1 MFLPWSLYPVYGQ
14 LLMDKLRKP
23 PKRQSTQTSLNER
36 SVSYQLNLNE
46 QGLTREQVIT
56 TERKLAKFANAMDS
70 VVRIPFTKQG
80 IGADAALS
88 TIPLAGDLAGLA
100 LTSYAFILGRQLG
113 VPVSKMTPAVRLAL
127 IDMVVGVIPGIGTL
141 LDIFIRP
148 SRKTLSIVHQHIQDE
163 YGITETTHM
172 DRPFLHQ
179 QLEDEQRSSRFWRY
193 PIVAWLYLHI
203 PDILGLIVIAIIGWG
218 LWAAISWLIGA
229 FGRLT
234 GFG

>member
-1 MFLPWSLYPVYGQ
+1 MAKFNKIPKLKKSSAVPVNNDLQATY
-14 LLMDKLRKP
+14 
-23 PKRQSTQTSLNER
+23 E
-36 SVSYQLNLNE
+36 LNLAE
-46 QGLTREQVIT
+46 HGLTREQVIA

-80 IGADAALS
+80 MGADAALS

-100 LTSYAFILGRQLG
+100 LTSYAFVLGRQLG
-113 VPVSKMTPAVRLAL
+113 VPASKMTPAVRLAL
-127 IDMVVGVIPGIGTL
+127 IDMVVGIVPAVGTL

-148 SRKTLSIVHQHIQDE
+148 SRKTLFIVHQHIQDE

-179 QLEDEQRSSRFWRY
+179 QLEHKQRNSAFWRNRV
-193 PIVAWLYLHI
+193 VAWVYLHL
-203 PDILGLIVIAIIGWG
+203 PDIFGVIVIALIVWG
-218 LWAAISWLIGA
+218 VWLGVSWLVSL
-229 FGRLT
+229 FGNIT

>member
-1 MFLPWSLYPVYGQ
+1 MGKFSESLKRRSTKKPVVNEV
-14 LLMDKLRKP
+14 
-23 PKRQSTQTSLNER
+23 QTA
-36 SVSYQLNLNE
+36 YKINLAE
-46 QGLTREQVIT
+46 HDLTREEVIA
-56 TERKLAKFANAMDS
+56 TERKLAKFANTMDS

-80 IGADAALS
+80 LGADAALS

-113 VPVSKMTPAVRLAL
+113 VPAHKMTPALRLAL
-127 IDMVVGVIPGIGTL
+127 IDMVVGIVPGIGTL

-148 SRKTLSIVHQHIQDE
+148 SRKTLGIVHEHLHDE
-163 YGITETTHM
+163 YGITETMHM

-179 QLEDEQRSSRFWRY
+179 SLEDKQQQSCFWRN

-203 PDILGLIVIAIIGWG
+203 PDMLGLIVILFVGWG
-218 LWAAISWLIGA
+218 GWTFISWLVGL
-229 FGRLT
+229 FGQST